1 LQVSRVISIDPAQ
14 TGALIDRIYEAA
26 VVTPLWPDLL
36 DRLGD
41 AVKGNGG
48 ALFAV
53 SGGYVHGTSSP
64 RHGAAMELFMS
75 GNWRARDQ
83 ALPRAY
89 ALKHPGFVTEA
100 ELFTSDELSQDEVYS
115 EFYRKRG
122 LDYRAG
128 TIIPMPVGDSV
139 AITIF
144 RNGKQGPMTPDVVAW
159 LDTLRPH
166 LARAS
171 MTASRIG
178 LERALAKTAAMQ
190 AIGLPAAVLNQ
201 RGRLVTT
208 NALFDGLVPTLFQDR
223 LHRIAVVDLAADALL
238 ADALAA
244 ISMSQKACSIPVKGS
259 GDRLPTILHLVPVRG
274 AAHDVFA
281 QSSVLLIATPIN
293 RVAVPTAEVLQG
305 LFDLTPMEARIARG
319 MAEAQS
325 LEAIAR
331 AHGVSRETVRTQLKA
346 VLAKTGSRRQSELVA
361 LLGGA
366 AALGA

>member
-1 LQVSRVISIDPAQ
+1 VNRISAAE

-36 DRLGD
+36 EALGQ

-53 SGGYVHGTSSP
+53 CDGYLRGISSP
-64 RHGAAMELFMS
+64 GHNVAMELFMK
-75 GNWRARDQ
+75 GDWRERDRT
-83 ALPRAY
+83 LPRAY
-89 ALKHPGFVTEA
+89 ALKYPGFVTDAELLTEA
-100 ELFTSDELSQDEVYS
+100 ELQQDEVYND
-115 EFYRKRG
+115 FYRKHG

-128 TIIPMPVGDSV
+128 TIIPMPIGDSV

-144 RNGKQGPMTPDVVAW
+144 RNGEQGPMTPDAVAW
-159 LDTLRPH
+159 LDSLRPH

-171 MTASRIG
+171 MTANRIG

-190 AIGLPAAVLNQ
+190 AIGLPSAVLDR
-201 RGRLVTT
+201 RGRIVTT
-208 NALFDGLVPTLFQDR
+208 NSLFNSLVPTLFQDR
-223 LHRIAVVDLAADALL
+223 LHRIAVADAAADALL

-244 ISMSQKACSIPVKGS
+244 ISMSHKACSIPVKAS
-259 GDRLPTILHLVPVRG
+259 GDRLPMILHLVPIRG
-274 AAHDVFA
+274 AAHDIFV

-319 MAEAQS
+319 VAEAHS